1 MKLKHILVININ
13 SPYDSI
19 LSRLESIPNIPSTN
33 FNVLSS
39 INGWELKKG
48 TTSPYAYKVA
58 DWWKLPEHEYR
69 FYNREMTPGE
79 IGCALSHYDAVKV
92 AYDSGHE
99 NVLILEEDFVP
110 LDFPKSDMF
119 KELPSDWS
127 MVYLGRHKNWDDSK
141 EKQLGEHLTRV
152 GYSYNN
158 HAYMLSKKGMKQVL
172 DSGWLNNLIATDEFY
187 PALHGTTDRKD
198 AAKIFHNKKFKAYAF
213 KKQYFNQ
220 TSNPKTNSLTEFE
233 PIDDLNK
240 NKKPDW
246 LDEFQAQRKVKPN
259 EEVIDNKPPWI
270 KTTGKAHKAKKE
282 FIKVDLPNTKKQN
295 NSKAGILDDS
305 NWDEYVKKYI
315 NPAIINKEYDLVIDE
330 PAPHVYVFPFFN
342 KRFCKE
348 LIQLGEKQEWTT
360 GRHKFY
366 PTTDNLLEV
375 LGMDKIYNKLIN
387 TLVRPLAIDRF
398 QLEGDTWNHLRD
410 ESFIIKY
417 PHDAQAHLSL
427 HHDHSNITTLVN
439 LNPGE
444 FEGGGTYFPKYKC
457 NVNPKEYGVM
467 TLHPGN
473 ITHKHGARAVTSGT
487 RYVVVSFIKGG
498 SHT

>member
-1 MKLKHILVININ
+1 MKLEHILVININ
-13 SPYDSI
+13 TPYDSI
-19 LSRLESIPNIPSTN
+19 TPRLSSIPNIPSTN
-33 FNVLSS
+33 YNVLDS
-39 INGWELKKG
+39 INGWDIAKG
-48 TTSPYAYKVA
+48 KTTSKYKFKKA
-58 DWWKLPEHEYR
+58 DWWKLEDADYR
-69 FYNREMTPGE
+69 FYNREITPGE

-92 AYDSGHE
+92 AYDNGKQ

-110 LDFPKSDMF
+110 LDFPTSDMF

-127 MVYLGRHKNWDDSK
+127 MVYLGRHANWEPER
-141 EKQLGEHLTRV
+141 EKKMGDHLVRV

-158 HAYMLSKKGMKQVL
+158 HAYILSRKGMEEVL
-172 DSGWLNNLIATDEFY
+172 DSGWLNNLIPTDEFY
-187 PALHGTTDRKD
+187 PALHGTTDRED
-198 AAKIFHNKKFKAYAF
+198 AAKIFHNPRFKAYSF
-213 KKQYFNQ
+213 RKQYFNQ

-233 PIDDLNK
+233 PVEDLNE

-246 LDEFQAQRKVKPN
+246 LDEFQAQRKVKPKD
-259 EEVIDNKPPWI
+259 EVIDNKPPWI
-270 KTTGKAHKAKKE
+270 KTTGKAHKANKEVIPVKQYVSVVKK
-282 FIKVDLPNTKKQN
+282 
-295 NSKAGILDDS
+295 SSILDYD
-305 NWDEYVKKYI
+305 NWDEWCKKYI
-315 NPAIINKEYDLVIDE
+315 NPAILNKEYDLVIDE
-330 PAPHVYVFPFFN
+330 PGPNIYVFPFFT

-348 LIQLGEKQEWTT
+348 LVQLSEKFDWTT
-360 GRHKFY
+360 DRHKFY

-387 TLVRPLAIDRF
+387 DHVRPLAINRY

-417 PHDAQAHLSL
+417 PHDQQAHLSL

-457 NVNPKEYGVM
+457 NVNPKEHGVM

-473 ITHKHGARAVTSGT
+473 ITHKHGARAVTKGT

>member
-1 MKLKHILVININ
+1 M
-13 SPYDSI
+13 
-19 LSRLESIPNIPSTN
+19 
-33 FNVLSS
+33 
-39 INGWELKKG
+39 
-48 TTSPYAYKVA
+48 
-58 DWWKLPEHEYR
+58 
-69 FYNREMTPGE
+69 
-79 IGCALSHYDAVKV
+79 
-92 AYDSGHE
+92 
-99 NVLILEEDFVP
+99 
-110 LDFPKSDMF
+110 
-119 KELPSDWS
+119 
-127 MVYLGRHKNWDDSK
+127 
-141 EKQLGEHLTRV
+141 
-152 GYSYNN
+152 
-158 HAYMLSKKGMKQVL
+158 
-172 DSGWLNNLIATDEFY
+172 
-187 PALHGTTDRKD
+187 
-198 AAKIFHNKKFKAYAF
+198 
-213 KKQYFNQ
+213 
-220 TSNPKTNSLTEFE
+220 
-233 PIDDLNK
+233 
-240 NKKPDW
+240 
-246 LDEFQAQRKVKPN
+246 
-259 EEVIDNKPPWI
+259 
-270 KTTGKAHKAKKE
+270 
-282 FIKVDLPNTKKQN
+282 
-295 NSKAGILDDS
+295 
-305 NWDEYVKKYI
+305 
-315 NPAIINKEYDLVIDE
+315 IDE

-387 TLVRPLAIDRF
+387 TLVRPLAIDRY

>member
-1 MKLKHILVININ
+1 MKLNHILIININ
-13 SPYDSI
+13 NPYDS
-19 LSRLESIPNIPSTN
+19 LLHRLESIKNIPSTN
-33 FNVLSS
+33 FNVLDS
-39 INGWELKKG
+39 INGWELEKG
-48 TTSPYAYKVA
+48 KPSPYAFKVA
-58 DWWKLPEHEYR
+58 DWWKLPDHEFR
-69 FYNREMTPGE
+69 FYNRDMTPGE
-79 IGCALSHYDAVKV
+79 VGCALSHYDAVKV
-92 AYDSGHE
+92 AYDAGHK

-110 LDFPKSDMF
+110 VDFPRPDMF
-119 KELPSDWS
+119 RELPSDWS
-127 MVYLGRHKNWDDSK
+127 MVYLGRHANWDESK
-141 EKQLGEHLTRV
+141 ELKVGNHLTRV

-158 HAYMLSKKGMKQVL
+158 HAYILSRKGMEEVL
-172 DSGWLNNLIATDEFY
+172 ESGWLNNLIPTDEFY
-187 PALHGTTDRKD
+187 PALHGTTDRMD
-198 AAKIFHNKKFKAYAF
+198 VQKIFHNSKFKAYAF
-213 KKQYFNQ
+213 RKNYFDQ
-220 TSNPKTNSLTEFE
+220 TSNPKTNSLTEFA
-233 PIDDLNK
+233 PIKDLNE

-246 LDEFQAQRKVKPN
+246 LDDFQAQRKVKPSD
-259 EEVIDNKPPWI
+259 EVIDNKPPWI
-270 KTTGKAHKAKKE
+270 KTTGKSHKAKKE
-282 FIKVDLPNTKKQN
+282 TNIVKTAIVKKDKITIK
-295 NSKAGILDDS
+295 DDS
-305 NWDEYVKKYI
+305 NWDAWCERYI
-315 NPAIINKEYDLVIDE
+315 NPAILNKEYDLVIDE

-375 LGMDKIYNKLIN
+375 LGMKDIYNRLIN
-387 TLVRPLAIDRF
+387 DHVRPLAINRY

-487 RYVVVSFIKGG
+487 RYVVVSFIKGA